1 MQDAQKYLERQRDD
15 IVARLRDFQAG
26 ARDTGTGLEG
36 DDAVRD
42 LGDHVEHHTRREMG
56 FLTRQR
62 LLARLQRVQAA
73 LERIARGV
81 YGVCIE
87 CGELI
92 APERLRAI
100 PQAETRV
107 PSQGRMGRRAPPA
120 ARTAAPPPAPPGAA
134 ARAPPRRGVGG
145 APLRWR

>member
-1 MQDAQKYLERQRDD
+1 VHNRLSSNLARSDVEEAGMQDAQMYLERQRDD
-15 IVARLRDFQAG
+15 IVARLRDFQAS

-56 FLTRQR
+56 FLTSQR
-62 LLARLQRVQAA
+62 LRARLQRVQAA

-92 APERLRAI
+92 APKRLRAI
-100 PQAETRV
+100 PEAETCV
-107 PSQGRMGRRAPPA
+107 ACQERMERRSH
-120 ARTAAPPPAPPGAA
+120 AA
-134 ARAPPRRGVGG
+134 A
-145 APLRWR
+145 

>member
-1 MQDAQKYLERQRDD
+1 MLDAQKYLERQRDD
-15 IVARLRDFQAG
+15 ILARLRDFKAG

-56 FLTRQR
+56 FMTRQR

-92 APERLRAI
+92 APKRLRAI
-100 PQAETRV
+100 PEAETCV
-107 PSQGRMGRRAPPA
+107 PCQERMERQSH
-120 ARTAAPPPAPPGAA
+120 AA
-134 ARAPPRRGVGG
+134 A
-145 APLRWR
+145 